1 MTLKDQTSGGACDA
15 LERPHVTT
23 GSLPSQVLLPE
34 SLTGLNAHLSLYAHV
49 IVHLRTT
56 VKIIFVFIKSGGL
69 PGLFPSRLLQQAL
82 LCFCGTGFSSPG
94 PPSPE
99 NVNSLSV

>member
-1 MTLKDQTSGGACDA
+1 MTLKDQISGGAYDA
-15 LERPHVTT
+15 LKRSHVIT

-34 SLTGLNAHLSLYAHV
+34 SLTSLNAHLNLYTH
-49 IVHLRTT
+49 ITVHLRTT
-56 VKIIFVFIKSGGL
+56 VKMIFVFIKSGGL
-69 PGLFPSRLLQQAL
+69 PGLSPLRLLQQAL
-82 LCFCGTGFSSPG
+82 LCFCGIGVSSPG